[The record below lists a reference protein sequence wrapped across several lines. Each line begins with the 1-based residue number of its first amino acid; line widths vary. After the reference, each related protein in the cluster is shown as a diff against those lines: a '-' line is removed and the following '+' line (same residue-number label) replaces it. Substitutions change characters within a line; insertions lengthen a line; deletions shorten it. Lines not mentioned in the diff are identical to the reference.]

1 MSPSQIPALHT
12 VPTGYFSQVPLP
24 SHAPS
29 RPQVD
34 VESALHSASPD
45 RGRTPA
51 GTGEHMPSALGS
63 PHVTQVPVQAELQQY
78 PSTQLPLW
86 H

>member
-1 MSPSQIPALHT
+1 LHT
-12 VPTGYFSQVPLP
+12 VPTGYFSQAPLP

-29 RPQVD
+29 RPQLD
-34 VESALHSASPD
+34 VESALHSTSPE

-63 PHVTQVPVQAELQQY
+63 PQDTQVPVQAVLQQ
-78 PSTQLPLW
+78 
-86 H
+86 